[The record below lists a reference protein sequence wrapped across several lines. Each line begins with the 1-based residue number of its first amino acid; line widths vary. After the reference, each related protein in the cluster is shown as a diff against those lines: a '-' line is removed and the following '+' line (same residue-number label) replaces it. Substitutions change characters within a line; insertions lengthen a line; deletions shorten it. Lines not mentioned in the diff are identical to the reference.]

1 MCREGSEI
9 DHQRILRREVKE
21 KKKKMTI
28 SAKTNIFLSHA
39 SLINRSDV
47 VRIKAPLWKLDFG
60 HQVTLYVLS

>member
-9 DHQRILRREVKE
+9 DHQRILRREVEVKE

-47 VRIKAPLWKLDFG
+47 VRIKAPL
-60 HQVTLYVLS
+60 